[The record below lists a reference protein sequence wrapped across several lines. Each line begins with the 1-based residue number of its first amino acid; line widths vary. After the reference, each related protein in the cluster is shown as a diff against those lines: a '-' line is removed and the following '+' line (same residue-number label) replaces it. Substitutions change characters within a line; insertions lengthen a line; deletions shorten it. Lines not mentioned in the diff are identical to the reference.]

1 MKLEF
6 SLHLNVKLLFRI
18 ILIMDVNPQTI
29 LKDYNNKRIDKST
42 AIKLLISGIENYDEE
57 KFRLEAISILNALKI
72 KIKTKTLFEFFE
84 NLILSD
90 SSEAIRN
97 AAAKY
102 ISANFL
108 EISLPV
114 YQWVIQHETS
124 YYCLITVVNS
134 LVKIHSSES
143 KSILFEQIGKIRD
156 IKSLNVDKGYGN
168 KKYRK
173 ALRSYFKR
181 NPINKLSHKQLGAI
195 LINFLTMKNLI
206 AEIPNVY
213 FELDDK
219 RLLIDSLDL
228 SDYLEFEVKGTPWGW
243 KNNIRSLSQ
252 ITGLSNLRHLK
263 TLDLSNN
270 QIGDLE
276 GINELENLT
285 HLVLPNNQISDLKNL
300 EYINQLTNLQ
310 FVDLCGND
318 ISKNVKNKD
327 FNPYCRV
334 LLNRYIQ

>member
-1 MKLEF
+1 M
-6 SLHLNVKLLFRI
+6 
-18 ILIMDVNPQTI
+18 ILNPQTV
-29 LKDYNNKRIDKST
+29 LENYNNSSIDKST
-42 AIKLLISGIENYDEE
+42 ATKLLTSIIENYDEE
-57 KFRLEAISILNALKI
+57 NFRLEAIDVLNAL

-84 NLILSD
+84 NLLLSD
-90 SSEAIRN
+90 SSEIIRN

-102 ISANFL
+102 VSTNFL

-114 YQWVIQHETS
+114 FLWVIQHETS
-124 YYCLITVVNS
+124 YNCLVTVVNS
-134 LVKIHSSES
+134 LVKIQTSEA
-143 KSILFEQIGKIRD
+143 KFILLEQVKKIRD
-156 IKSLNVDKGYGN
+156 IKYLNVDKGYGN

-173 ALRSYFKR
+173 ALKSYFKR
-181 NPINKLSHKQLGAI
+181 NLINELSPKQLAAI
-195 LINFLTMKNLI
+195 LINFLTIKNLI
-206 AEIPNVY
+206 EEIPNAY
-213 FELDDK
+213 FELDEK
-219 RLLIDSLDL
+219 LLLIDKLDL

-252 ITGLSNLRHLK
+252 ITGLSNLKHLK

-327 FNPYCRV
+327 FNPLCRV

>member
-1 MKLEF
+1 M
-6 SLHLNVKLLFRI
+6 
-18 ILIMDVNPQTI
+18 ILNPQTV
-29 LKDYNNKRIDKST
+29 LENYNNSSIDKST
-42 AIKLLISGIENYDEE
+42 ATKLLTSIIENYDEE
-57 KFRLEAISILNALKI
+57 NSRLEAINILNAL

-84 NLILSD
+84 NLLLSD
-90 SSEAIRN
+90 SSEIIRN

-102 ISANFL
+102 VSTNFL

-114 YQWVIQHETS
+114 FLWVIQHETS
-124 YYCLITVVNS
+124 YNCLVTVVNS
-134 LVKIHSSES
+134 LVKIQTSEA
-143 KSILFEQIGKIRD
+143 KFILLEQVKKIRD
-156 IKSLNVDKGYGN
+156 IKYLNVDKGYGN

-173 ALRSYFKR
+173 ALKSYFKR
-181 NPINKLSHKQLGAI
+181 NLINKLSPKQLAAI
-195 LINFLTMKNLI
+195 LINFLTIKNLI
-206 AEIPNVY
+206 EEIPNAY
-213 FELDDK
+213 FELDEK
-219 RLLIDSLDL
+219 LLLIDKLDL

-252 ITGLSNLRHLK
+252 ITGLSNLKQLK

-300 EYINQLTNLQ
+300 KYINQLTNLQ

-327 FNPYCRV
+327 FNPNCRV

>member
-1 MKLEF
+1 M
-6 SLHLNVKLLFRI
+6 
-18 ILIMDVNPQTI
+18 ILNPQTI
-29 LKDYNNKRIDKST
+29 LEDYNNRYIDKST
-42 AIKLLISGIENYDEE
+42 ATKLLTSIIENYDEE
-57 KFRLEAISILNALKI
+57 NFRLEAINILNTLKI
-72 KIKTKTLFEFFE
+72 ATKTLFEFFE
-84 NLILSD
+84 NLLLSD
-90 SSEAIRN
+90 SSEVIRN

-102 ISANFL
+102 VSINFL

-114 YQWVIQHETS
+114 FLWVIQHETS
-124 YYCLITVVNS
+124 YHCLVTVVNS
-134 LVKIHSSES
+134 LVKIQTSEA
-143 KSILFEQIGKIRD
+143 KSILIEHLKKIRD
-156 IKSLNVDKGYGN
+156 IKYLNVDKGFGN

-173 ALRSYFKR
+173 ALKSYFKR
-181 NPINKLSHKQLGAI
+181 NLINKLSPEQLAAI
-195 LINFLTMKNLI
+195 LINFLTIKNLI
-206 AEIPNVY
+206 EEIPNAY
-213 FELDDK
+213 FELDEK
-219 RLLIDSLDL
+219 LLLIDKLDL

-252 ITGLSNLRHLK
+252 ITGLSNLKHLK

>member
-1 MKLEF
+1 M
-6 SLHLNVKLLFRI
+6 
-18 ILIMDVNPQTI
+18 ILNPQTV
-29 LKDYNNKRIDKST
+29 LEDYNNRCIDKST
-42 AIKLLISGIENYDEE
+42 ATKLLTSIIENYDEE
-57 KFRLEAISILNALKI
+57 NFRLEAINILNML

-84 NLILSD
+84 NLLLSD
-90 SSEAIRN
+90 SSEVIRN

-102 ISANFL
+102 VITNFL

-114 YQWVIQHETS
+114 FLWVIQHETS
-124 YYCLITVVNS
+124 YHCLVTVVNS
-134 LVKIHSSES
+134 LVKIETSEA
-143 KSILFEQIGKIRD
+143 KSILIKQLKKIRD
-156 IKSLNVDKGYGN
+156 IKYLNVDKGFGN

-173 ALRSYFKR
+173 ALKSYFKR
-181 NPINKLSHKQLGAI
+181 NLINKLSPEQLAAI
-195 LINFLTMKNLI
+195 LINFLTIKNLI
-206 AEIPNVY
+206 EEIPNAY
-213 FELDDK
+213 FELDEK
-219 RLLIDSLDL
+219 LLLIDKLDL

-252 ITGLSNLRHLK
+252 ITGLSNLKHLK

-318 ISKNVKNKD
+318 ISKNVKIND

>member
-1 MKLEF
+1 M
-6 SLHLNVKLLFRI
+6 
-18 ILIMDVNPQTI
+18 ILNPQTV
-29 LKDYNNKRIDKST
+29 LENYNNSSIDKST
-42 AIKLLISGIENYDEE
+42 ATKLLTSIIENYDEE
-57 KFRLEAISILNALKI
+57 NFRLEAINILNTLKI
-72 KIKTKTLFEFFE
+72 KSKTLFEFFE
-84 NLILSD
+84 NLLLSD
-90 SSEAIRN
+90 SSEVIRN

-102 ISANFL
+102 VNTNFL

-114 YQWVIQHETS
+114 FRWVIQHETS
-124 YYCLITVVNS
+124 YHCLVTVVNS
-134 LVKIHSSES
+134 LVKIQTSEA
-143 KSILFEQIGKIRD
+143 KSILLEQIKKIKD
-156 IKSLNVDKGYGN
+156 TKYLNVDKGFGN

-173 ALRSYFKR
+173 ALKSYFKR
-181 NPINKLSHKQLGAI
+181 NLINKLSLEQLVAI
-195 LINFLTMKNLI
+195 LINFLTIKNLI
-206 AEIPNVY
+206 EEIPNAY
-213 FELDDK
+213 FELDEK
-219 RLLIDSLDL
+219 LLLIDKLDL

-252 ITGLSNLRHLK
+252 ITGLSNLKHLK

>member
-1 MKLEF
+1 M
-6 SLHLNVKLLFRI
+6 
-18 ILIMDVNPQTI
+18 ILNPQTI
-29 LKDYNNKRIDKST
+29 LEDYNNRYIDKST
-42 AIKLLISGIENYDEE
+42 ATKLLTSIIENYDEE
-57 KFRLEAISILNALKI
+57 NFRLEAINILNTLKI
-72 KIKTKTLFEFFE
+72 ATKTLFEFFE
-84 NLILSD
+84 NLLLSD
-90 SSEAIRN
+90 SSEVIRN

-102 ISANFL
+102 VSTNFL

-114 YQWVIQHETS
+114 FLWVIQHETS
-124 YYCLITVVNS
+124 YHCLVTVVNS
-134 LVKIHSSES
+134 LVKIQTSEA
-143 KSILFEQIGKIRD
+143 KSILIKQLRKIRD
-156 IKSLNVDKGYGN
+156 IKYLNVDKGFGN

-173 ALRSYFKR
+173 ALKSYFKR
-181 NPINKLSHKQLGAI
+181 NLINKLSPKQLAAI
-195 LINFLTMKNLI
+195 LINFLTIKNLI
-206 AEIPNVY
+206 EEISNAY
-213 FELDDK
+213 FELDEK
-219 RLLIDSLDL
+219 LLLIDKLDL

-252 ITGLSNLRHLK
+252 ITGLSNLKHLK

>member
-1 MKLEF
+1 M
-6 SLHLNVKLLFRI
+6 
-18 ILIMDVNPQTI
+18 ILNPQTV
-29 LKDYNNKRIDKST
+29 LEYYNNRYIDKST
-42 AIKLLISGIENYDEE
+42 ATKLLTSIIENYDEE
-57 KFRLEAISILNALKI
+57 NFRLEAINILNTLKI
-72 KIKTKTLFEFFE
+72 ATKTLFEFFE
-84 NLILSD
+84 NLLLSD
-90 SSEAIRN
+90 SSEVIRN

-102 ISANFL
+102 VTTNFL

-114 YQWVIQHETS
+114 FLWVIQHETS
-124 YYCLITVVNS
+124 YHCLVTVVNS
-134 LVKIHSSES
+134 LVKIQTSEA
-143 KSILFEQIGKIRD
+143 KSILIEHLKKIRD
-156 IKSLNVDKGYGN
+156 IKYLNVDKGFGN

-173 ALRSYFKR
+173 ALKSYFKR
-181 NPINKLSHKQLGAI
+181 NLINKLSPEQLAAI
-195 LINFLTMKNLI
+195 LINFLTIKNLI
-206 AEIPNVY
+206 EEIPNAY
-213 FELDDK
+213 FELDEK
-219 RLLIDSLDL
+219 LLLIDKLDL

-252 ITGLSNLRHLK
+252 ITGLSNLKHLK

-300 EYINQLTNLQ
+300 KYINQLTNLQ

>member
-1 MKLEF
+1 M
-6 SLHLNVKLLFRI
+6 
-18 ILIMDVNPQTI
+18 ILNPQTV
-29 LKDYNNKRIDKST
+29 LEYYNNRYIDKST
-42 AIKLLISGIENYDEE
+42 ATKLLTSIIENYDEE
-57 KFRLEAISILNALKI
+57 NFRLEAINILNTLKI
-72 KIKTKTLFEFFE
+72 ATKTLFEFFE
-84 NLILSD
+84 NLLLSD
-90 SSEAIRN
+90 SSEIIRN

-102 ISANFL
+102 VSTNFL

-114 YQWVIQHETS
+114 FLWVIQHETS
-124 YYCLITVVNS
+124 YNCLVTIVNS
-134 LVKIHSSES
+134 LVKIQTSEA
-143 KSILFEQIGKIRD
+143 KFILLEQVKKIRD
-156 IKSLNVDKGYGN
+156 IKYLNVDKGYGN

-173 ALRSYFKR
+173 ALKSYFKR
-181 NPINKLSHKQLGAI
+181 NLINKLSPKQLAAI
-195 LINFLTMKNLI
+195 LINFLTIKNLI
-206 AEIPNVY
+206 EEIPNAY
-213 FELDDK
+213 FELDEK
-219 RLLIDSLDL
+219 LLLIDKLDL

-252 ITGLSNLRHLK
+252 ITGLSNLKQLK

>member
-1 MKLEF
+1 M
-6 SLHLNVKLLFRI
+6 
-18 ILIMDVNPQTI
+18 ILNPQTI
-29 LKDYNNKRIDKST
+29 LEDYNNRSINKFT
-42 AIKLLISGIENYDEE
+42 ATKLLTSIIENYDEE
-57 KFRLEAISILNALKI
+57 NFRLEAINVLNAL

-84 NLILSD
+84 NLLLSD
-90 SSEAIRN
+90 SSEVIRN

-102 ISANFL
+102 VSTNFL

-114 YQWVIQHETS
+114 FRWVIQHETS
-124 YYCLITVVNS
+124 YHCLVTVVNS
-134 LVKIHSSES
+134 LVKIQTSEA
-143 KSILFEQIGKIRD
+143 KSILLEQIKKIKD
-156 IKSLNVDKGYGN
+156 TKYLNVDKGFGN

-173 ALRSYFKR
+173 ALKSYFKR
-181 NPINKLSHKQLGAI
+181 NLINKLSLEQLVAI
-195 LINFLTMKNLI
+195 LINFLTIKNLI
-206 AEIPNVY
+206 EEIPNAY
-213 FELDDK
+213 FELDEK
-219 RLLIDSLDL
+219 LLLIDKLDL

-252 ITGLSNLRHLK
+252 ITGLSNLKHLK

>member
-1 MKLEF
+1 M
-6 SLHLNVKLLFRI
+6 
-18 ILIMDVNPQTI
+18 ILNPQTV
-29 LKDYNNKRIDKST
+29 LENYNNSSIDKST
-42 AIKLLISGIENYDEE
+42 ATKLLTSIIENYDEE
-57 KFRLEAISILNALKI
+57 NFRLEAINVLNAL

-84 NLILSD
+84 NLLLSD
-90 SSEAIRN
+90 SSEIIRN

-102 ISANFL
+102 VSTNFL

-114 YQWVIQHETS
+114 FLWVIQHETS
-124 YYCLITVVNS
+124 YNCLVTVVNS
-134 LVKIHSSES
+134 LVKIQTSEA
-143 KSILFEQIGKIRD
+143 KFILLEQVKKIRD
-156 IKSLNVDKGYGN
+156 IKYLNVDKGYGN

-173 ALRSYFKR
+173 ALKSYFKR
-181 NPINKLSHKQLGAI
+181 NLINKLSPKQLAAI
-195 LINFLTMKNLI
+195 LINFLTIKNLI
-206 AEIPNVY
+206 EEIPNAY
-213 FELDDK
+213 FELDEK
-219 RLLIDSLDL
+219 LLLIDKLDL

-252 ITGLSNLRHLK
+252 ITGLSNLKQLK

>member
-1 MKLEF
+1 M
-6 SLHLNVKLLFRI
+6 
-18 ILIMDVNPQTI
+18 ILNPQTV
-29 LKDYNNKRIDKST
+29 LENYNNSSIDKST
-42 AIKLLISGIENYDEE
+42 ATKLLTSIIENYDEE
-57 KFRLEAISILNALKI
+57 NFRLEAINILNAL

-84 NLILSD
+84 NLLLSD
-90 SSEAIRN
+90 SSEVIRN

-102 ISANFL
+102 VSTNFL

-114 YQWVIQHETS
+114 FLWVIQHETS
-124 YYCLITVVNS
+124 YHCLVTVVNS
-134 LVKIHSSES
+134 LVKIQTSEA
-143 KSILFEQIGKIRD
+143 KSILLEQIKKIKD
-156 IKSLNVDKGYGN
+156 TKYLNVDKGFGN

-173 ALRSYFKR
+173 ALKSYFKR
-181 NPINKLSHKQLGAI
+181 NLINKLSLEQLAAI
-195 LINFLTMKNLI
+195 LINFLTIKNLI
-206 AEIPNVY
+206 EEIPNAY
-213 FELDDK
+213 FELDEK
-219 RLLIDSLDL
+219 LLLIDKLDL

-252 ITGLSNLRHLK
+252 ITGLSNLKHLK

>member
-1 MKLEF
+1 M
-6 SLHLNVKLLFRI
+6 
-18 ILIMDVNPQTI
+18 ILNPQTV
-29 LKDYNNKRIDKST
+29 LEYYNNRYIDKST
-42 AIKLLISGIENYDEE
+42 ATKLLTSIIENYDEE
-57 KFRLEAISILNALKI
+57 NFRLEAINILNTL

-84 NLILSD
+84 NLLLSD
-90 SSEAIRN
+90 SSEVIRN

-102 ISANFL
+102 VSTNFL

-114 YQWVIQHETS
+114 FLWVIQHETS
-124 YYCLITVVNS
+124 YHCLVTVVNS
-134 LVKIHSSES
+134 LVKIQTSEA
-143 KSILFEQIGKIRD
+143 KSILIEHLKKIRD
-156 IKSLNVDKGYGN
+156 IKYLNVDKGFGN

-173 ALRSYFKR
+173 ALKSYFKR
-181 NPINKLSHKQLGAI
+181 NLINKLSPEQLAAI
-195 LINFLTMKNLI
+195 LINFLTIKNLI
-206 AEIPNVY
+206 EEIPNAY
-213 FELDDK
+213 FELDEK
-219 RLLIDSLDL
+219 LLLIDKLDL

-252 ITGLSNLRHLK
+252 ITGLSNLKHLK

-327 FNPYCRV
+327 FNPLCRV

>member
-1 MKLEF
+1 M
-6 SLHLNVKLLFRI
+6 
-18 ILIMDVNPQTI
+18 ILNPQTV
-29 LKDYNNKRIDKST
+29 LENYNNSSIDKST
-42 AIKLLISGIENYDEE
+42 ATKLLTSIIENYDEE
-57 KFRLEAISILNALKI
+57 NFRLEAINILNAL
-72 KIKTKTLFEFFE
+72 KIKTKTLFELFE
-84 NLILSD
+84 NLLLSD
-90 SSEAIRN
+90 SSEIIRN

-102 ISANFL
+102 VSTNFL

-114 YQWVIQHETS
+114 FLWVIQHETS
-124 YYCLITVVNS
+124 YNCLVTVVNS
-134 LVKIHSSES
+134 LVKIQTSEA
-143 KSILFEQIGKIRD
+143 KFILLEQVKKIRD
-156 IKSLNVDKGYGN
+156 IKYLNIDKGYGN

-173 ALRSYFKR
+173 ALKSYFKR
-181 NPINKLSHKQLGAI
+181 NLINKLSPKQLAAI
-195 LINFLTMKNLI
+195 LINFLTIKNLI
-206 AEIPNVY
+206 EEIPNAY
-213 FELDDK
+213 FELDEK
-219 RLLIDSLDL
+219 LLLIDKLDL

-252 ITGLSNLRHLK
+252 ITGLSNLKHLK

-300 EYINQLTNLQ
+300 KYINQLTNLQ

-327 FNPYCRV
+327 FNPLCRV

>member
-1 MKLEF
+1 
-6 SLHLNVKLLFRI
+6 
-18 ILIMDVNPQTI
+18 MDLNPQTI
-29 LKDYNNKRIDKST
+29 LKDYTDKRIDKST
-42 AIKLLISGIENYDEE
+42 AIKLLVSGIENNDEE
-57 KFRLEAISILNALKI
+57 QFRLEAISILNALKI
-72 KIKTKTLFEFFE
+72 KTKTLFEFFE
-84 NLILSD
+84 NILLSD
-90 SSEAIRN
+90 SSEVIRN

-134 LVKIHSSES
+134 LVKINTSES
-143 KSILFEQIGKIRD
+143 KSILFEQVSNIRN

-173 ALRSYFKR
+173 ALKSYFKR

-195 LINFLTMKNLI
+195 LINFLTVKNLI
-206 AEIPNVY
+206 EEIPNVY

-219 RLLIDSLDL
+219 RLLIDKLDL

-243 KNNIRSLSQ
+243 KNNIRNLSQ
-252 ITGLSNLRHLK
+252 ITGLSNLSHLK

-276 GINELENLT
+276 GINELKNLT
-285 HLVLPNNQISDLKNL
+285 HLVLSNNQISDLKNL
-300 EYINQLTNLQ
+300 EYINQLSNLQ
-310 FVDLCGND
+310 FIDLCGNI
-318 ISKNVKNKD
+318 ISKNIKNED
-327 FNPYCRV
+327 FNSNCRV
-334 LLNRYIQ
+334 LLNRYVK

>member
-1 MKLEF
+1 M
-6 SLHLNVKLLFRI
+6 
-18 ILIMDVNPQTI
+18 ILNPQTV
-29 LKDYNNKRIDKST
+29 LENYNNSSIDKST
-42 AIKLLISGIENYDEE
+42 ATKLLTSIIENYDEE
-57 KFRLEAISILNALKI
+57 NSRLEAINILNAL

-84 NLILSD
+84 NLLLSD
-90 SSEAIRN
+90 SSEIIRN

-102 ISANFL
+102 VSTNFL

-114 YQWVIQHETS
+114 FLWVIQHETS
-124 YYCLITVVNS
+124 YNCLVTVVNS
-134 LVKIHSSES
+134 LVKIQTSEA
-143 KSILFEQIGKIRD
+143 KFILLEQVKKIRD
-156 IKSLNVDKGYGN
+156 IKYLNVDKGYGN

-173 ALRSYFKR
+173 ALKSYFKR
-181 NPINKLSHKQLGAI
+181 NLINKLSPKQLAAI
-195 LINFLTMKNLI
+195 LINFLTIKNLI
-206 AEIPNVY
+206 EEIPNAY
-213 FELDDK
+213 FELDEK
-219 RLLIDSLDL
+219 LLLIDKLDL

-252 ITGLSNLRHLK
+252 ITGLSNLKQLK

-300 EYINQLTNLQ
+300 KYINQLTNLQ

>member
-1 MKLEF
+1 M
-6 SLHLNVKLLFRI
+6 
-18 ILIMDVNPQTI
+18 ILNPQTI
-29 LKDYNNKRIDKST
+29 LEDYNNRYIDKST
-42 AIKLLISGIENYDEE
+42 ATKLLTSIIENYDEE
-57 KFRLEAISILNALKI
+57 NFRLEAINILNTLKI
-72 KIKTKTLFEFFE
+72 ATKTLFEFFE
-84 NLILSD
+84 NLLLSD
-90 SSEAIRN
+90 SSEVIRN

-102 ISANFL
+102 VSTNFL

-114 YQWVIQHETS
+114 FLWVIQHETS
-124 YYCLITVVNS
+124 YHCLVTVVNS
-134 LVKIHSSES
+134 LVKIQTSEA
-143 KSILFEQIGKIRD
+143 KSILIKQLRKIRD
-156 IKSLNVDKGYGN
+156 IKYLNVDKGFGN

-173 ALRSYFKR
+173 ALKSYFKR
-181 NPINKLSHKQLGAI
+181 NLINKLSPKQLAAI
-195 LINFLTMKNLI
+195 LINFLTIKNLI
-206 AEIPNVY
+206 EEIPNAY
-213 FELDDK
+213 FELDEK
-219 RLLIDSLDL
+219 LLLIDKLDL

-252 ITGLSNLRHLK
+252 ITGLSNLKHLK

>member
-1 MKLEF
+1 M
-6 SLHLNVKLLFRI
+6 
-18 ILIMDVNPQTI
+18 ILNPQTI
-29 LKDYNNKRIDKST
+29 LEDYNNRCIDKST
-42 AIKLLISGIENYDEE
+42 ATKLLTSIIENYDEE
-57 KFRLEAISILNALKI
+57 NFRLEAINILNTLKI
-72 KIKTKTLFEFFE
+72 KSKTIFEFFE
-84 NLILSD
+84 SLLLSD
-90 SSEAIRN
+90 SSEVIRN

-102 ISANFL
+102 VSTNFL

-114 YQWVIQHETS
+114 FRWVIQHETS
-124 YYCLITVVNS
+124 YHCLVTVVNS
-134 LVKIHSSES
+134 LVKIQTSEA
-143 KSILFEQIGKIRD
+143 KSILLEQIKKIRD
-156 IKSLNVDKGYGN
+156 TKYLNVDKGFGN

-173 ALRSYFKR
+173 ALKSHFKR
-181 NPINKLSHKQLGAI
+181 KLINKLSPEQLAAI
-195 LINFLTMKNLI
+195 LINFLTIKNLI
-206 AEIPNVY
+206 EEIPNAY
-213 FELDDK
+213 FELDEK
-219 RLLIDSLDL
+219 LLLIDKLDL

-252 ITGLSNLRHLK
+252 ITGLSNLKHLK

-318 ISKNVKNKD
+318 ISKNVKIND